1 MQTQAAA
8 ALHFLLLQVTDDS
21 STMWGILL
29 TGALARG
36 RQSFVNSG
44 TDLSGRTGPVEA
56 GTPCRGMAA
65 PVFAITS
72 FAFSL

>member
-8 ALHFLLLQVTDDS
+8 ALHFLLLQVADDS

-36 RQSFVNSG
+36 RQSFVNSATG
-44 TDLSGRTGPVEA
+44 LSGRPGPVEA
-56 GTPCRGMAA
+56 GTPRRGMAA